1 MRMKFLAPVAALMIG
16 LAAIPAKADVKVGTL
31 SCDVEPGIGLIIGS
45 QKKVSCTFY
54 GTNGLVSEYVGT
66 IGKLGV
72 DIGFTSATRIMW
84 AVVAPGANVGNSLAG
99 TYTGI
104 NAEATLGVGVGAN
117 ALIGGMNKSINLQP
131 VSIQGQAGLNVAAAV
146 SSLTLKKVH

>member
-31 SCDVEPGIGLIIGS
+31 SCDVAPGVGFIIGS

-54 GTNGLVSEYVGT
+54 GTNGSVSEYVGT

-72 DIGFTSATRIMW
+72 DVGFTSATRIMW
-84 AVVAPGANVGNSLAG
+84 AVVAPGTNVGNSLAG
-99 TYTGI
+99 TYTGV

-117 ALIGGMNKSINLQP
+117 ALIGGMHKSVNLQP